1 MTPAIYSPTLTA
13 FEHQPIPVGG
23 HVDGNGLSNSEAD
36 YLSFLSELRPGFC
49 ERGYR
54 SVRLAQYC
62 GVVSLGERMLEILPK
77 VADLEPAAECR
88 GVLLRLLQQ
97 AEEFPLFQ
105 HLSAGQHLRHAPLLE
120 VFISAFFDTVTE
132 IVRGGLLRQYMVH
145 EEDLQVVRGCIVA
158 NRQFAV
164 HSNRPDRI
172 ACRFDELT
180 ANNIWNQLIKTGL
193 RLVRPWIR
201 SLELNRRWVELM
213 AVFDEVDD
221 TRVELREFKRL
232 VFNRH
237 AMRYRVVTDWVRW
250 ILSLQSP
257 DLRAGQN
264 DAPGLL
270 FDMNLLF
277 QSAIASVLRRRAGTF
292 RNMQV
297 TSQDSGSYLASLA
310 GSQTHRAFALRPDL
324 VMWHGGQVAAI
335 GDTKWKRVEVS
346 QSGYLK
352 PTPAD
357 IYQMHA
363 YATKY
368 QCECLA
374 LIYPWHEGLRGSKET
389 TFVLPPVGYLH
400 PRVEVLCVDVH
411 TDSFELR
418 SGGGSLG
425 GFTALFK

>member
-1 MTPAIYSPTLTA
+1 MTPAIYSPQLTA
-13 FEHQPIPVGG
+13 FEHRPIPIGEHAAG
-23 HVDGNGLSNSEAD
+23 AGLTNSEAD
-36 YLSFLSELRPGFC
+36 YLSILSELRPGFC

-77 VADLEPAAECR
+77 VADLEPAEECR
-88 GVLLRLLQQ
+88 GVLLRLLRE

-105 HLSAGQHLRHAPLLE
+105 HLSVGQHLRRAPLLE
-120 VFISAFFDTVTE
+120 VFIAAFFDAVTE
-132 IVRGGLLRQYMVH
+132 IIRGGLLRQYQVH

-158 NRQFAV
+158 SRQFAV

-172 ACRFDELT
+172 ACRFDDLT
-180 ANNIWNQLIKTGL
+180 ANNVWNQLIKTGL
-193 RLVRPWIR
+193 GAVRPWIR
-201 SLELNRRWVELM
+201 SVELNRRWVELM
-213 AVFDEVDD
+213 AVFDEVDE
-221 TRVELREFKRL
+221 TQVEMRDLKRL

-237 AMRYRVVTDWVRW
+237 AMRYRVVADWVRW

-264 DAPGLL
+264 ESPGLL

-277 QSAIASVLRRRAGTF
+277 QSAIASVLRRRAGAF
-292 RNMQV
+292 RNLQV
-297 TSQDSGSYLASLA
+297 SSQDTGSYLASVS
-310 GSQTHRAFALRPDL
+310 GSATHRAFGLRPDV
-324 VMWHGGQVAAI
+324 VMWRGAQVAAI

-346 QSGYLK
+346 RSGYLK

-368 QCECLA
+368 QCERLA
-374 LIYPWHEGLRGSKET
+374 LIYPWYEGLLGSKET
-389 TFVLPPVGYLH
+389 SFELPSVGELR
-400 PRVEVLCVDVH
+400 PRVDVLCVDVH
-411 TDSFELR
+411 SDSFDLR
-418 SGGGSLG
+418 SGGATRE
-425 GFTALFK
+425 GFAALFA

>member
-1 MTPAIYSPTLTA
+1 MKPAIYSPHLTA
-13 FEHQPIPVGG
+13 FEYRPIPIGDHGAGVG
-23 HVDGNGLSNSEAD
+23 LTASEAD
-36 YLSFLSELRPGFC
+36 YLSLLSELRPGFC

-62 GVVSLGERMLEILPK
+62 GVVSLGERVLEILPK
-77 VADLEPAAECR
+77 VADIEPAEECR
-88 GVLLRLLQQ
+88 GVLLRLLRE
-97 AEEFPLFQ
+97 AEEFPLFK
-105 HLSAGQHLRHAPLLE
+105 HLSVGQHLRHAPLLE
-120 VFISAFFDTVTE
+120 VFIAAFFDAVTE
-132 IVRGGLLRQYMVH
+132 IVRGGLLRQYQEH

-158 NRQFAV
+158 SRQFAI

-172 ACRFDELT
+172 ACRFDDLT
-180 ANNIWNQLIKTGL
+180 ANNFWNQLIKTGL
-193 RLVRPWIR
+193 QVVRPWVR
-201 SLELNRRWVELM
+201 SVELNRRWIELM

-221 TRVELREFKRL
+221 TQVVVREIKRL
-232 VFNRH
+232 VFSRH
-237 AMRYRVVTDWVRW
+237 AMRYRGVADWVRW
-250 ILSLQSP
+250 ILSVQSP

-277 QSAIASVLRRRAGTF
+277 QSAIASVLRRRSSSF
-292 RNMQV
+292 HNLQV
-297 TSQDSGSYLASLA
+297 HSQDSGSYLASVA
-310 GSQTHRAFALRPDL
+310 GSNTHRAFALKPDL
-324 VMWHGGQVAAI
+324 VMRHGGQVAAI

-368 QCECLA
+368 QCERLA
-374 LIYPWHEGLRGSKET
+374 LIYPWYESLRGSKET
-389 TFVLPPVGYLH
+389 TFVLPPVGDLR

-418 SGGGSLG
+418 SGGGSRE
-425 GFTALFK
+425 GFAALFA

>member
-13 FEHQPIPVGG
+13 FEHRPIPVGG
-23 HVDGNGLSNSEAD
+23 HDGNGLTNSEAD

-88 GVLLRLLQQ
+88 GVLLRLLRQ

-105 HLSAGQHLRHAPLLE
+105 HLSVGQHLRHAPLLE
-120 VFISAFFDTVTE
+120 VFISAFFDAVTE

-158 NRQFAV
+158 SRQFAV

-172 ACRFDELT
+172 ACRFDDLT
-180 ANNIWNQLIKTGL
+180 ADNIWNQLIKTGL
-193 RLVRPWIR
+193 RAVRPWIR
-201 SLELNRRWVELM
+201 SVELNRRWVELM

-221 TRVELREFKRL
+221 ARVELREFKRL

-237 AMRYRVVTDWVRW
+237 AMRYRVVADWVRW

-310 GSQTHRAFALRPDL
+310 GSQSHRAFALRPDL
-324 VMWHGGQVAAI
+324 VMWHGSQVAAI

-368 QCECLA
+368 QCERLA
-374 LIYPWHEGLRGSKET
+374 LIYPWYEGLRGSKET
-389 TFVLPPVGYLH
+389 TFVLPPVGDLH

-418 SGGGSLG
+418 SGGGSSG
-425 GFTALFK
+425 GFTALFT